1 MSSLNNTRNLT
12 AYDGG
17 GNASTP
23 LATGFVTL
31 DIDDHYFELIGAHDG
46 EINSVQIITDATI
59 AGTFTIESTNMPAGT
74 TADAATSYDETVG
87 DWIKEDPTGAY
98 VASTGTG
105 WTWTLLTG
113 VKTAGTGGAMLHLG
127 NAGSKRLRLKAAIT
141 TGGAVRVICHGK
153 D

>member
-1 MSSLNNTRNLT
+1 MTSTATPRNLP
-12 AYDGG
+12 AYDGE
-17 GNASTP
+17 GNASQP
-23 LATGFVTL
+23 KPTGFVTL
-31 DIDDHYFELIGAHDG
+31 DVDSHYFELIGAHDG
-46 EINSVQIITDATI
+46 EINSVHIITDATI

-87 DWIKEDPTGAY
+87 YWVKEDPTGAY
-98 VASTGTG
+98 VASTGAG

-113 VKTAGTGGAMLHLG
+113 VKTAAAGGAMIHIG

-141 TGGAVRVICHGK
+141 TGGTVRVICHGK